1 MQYNIFILAISN
13 ITSLSS
19 EEQEENIVELE
30 RSQTFNGC
38 AWRNTLPL
46 ARSISHHFHTD
57 ADIPSPD
64 VTHMVTQWGQFLD
77 HDITATAETSVSGTP
92 NESNPC
98 CGSNPDDINCFVI
111 PVGVDSFYNSKKVD
125 CLEFHRSCV
134 SCDENGGTREQLN
147 ENTHFIDASN
157 VYGHSE
163 TEAEK
168 IRTRNDGLL
177 KTSTTQGRSILPIL
191 TARNPDDGNVFFA
204 GDFRARE
211 MPGLLT
217 MHTLFVREH
226 NRLAGN
232 FSYLFSE
239 SFFMTNLNYIQLLG
253 GIWSS

>member
-1 MQYNIFILAISN
+1 
-13 ITSLSS
+13 
-19 EEQEENIVELE
+19 
-30 RSQTFNGC
+30 
-38 AWRNTLPL
+38 
-46 ARSISHHFHTD
+46 
-57 ADIPSPD
+57 
-64 VTHMVTQWGQFLD
+64 MVTQWGQFLD
-77 HDITATAETSVSGTP
+77 HDITATAETHP
-92 NESNPC
+92 ENC
-98 CGSNPDDINCFVI
+98 CTTNRNHEDCFPIDIGEN
-111 PVGVDSFYNSKKVD
+111 DSFYRPKSGIRNETCHD
-125 CLEFHRSCV
+125 FTRSDTYCT
-134 SCDENGGTREQLN
+134 ENGENGKPRQQFN

-163 TEAEK
+163 EEAEK
-168 IRTRNDGLL
+168 IRTHNDGLL